1 MFKKVKPEEEGDCDL
16 LHRVFSERIFLLCLV
31 NLIDDSLLLRLGVVV
46 AFFGFLGLS
55 ALLLSSHFYSNVTV
69 TTTTTVKLM
78 KLI

>member
-1 MFKKVKPEEEGDCDL
+1 MFRKVKRDEEGDCDL
-16 LHRVFSERIFLLCLV
+16 LHRVFSERIFLLRLV
-31 NLIDDSLLLRLGVVV
+31 NLIDDSLLLLLGVVV
-46 AFFGFLGLS
+46 ALFGFLGL